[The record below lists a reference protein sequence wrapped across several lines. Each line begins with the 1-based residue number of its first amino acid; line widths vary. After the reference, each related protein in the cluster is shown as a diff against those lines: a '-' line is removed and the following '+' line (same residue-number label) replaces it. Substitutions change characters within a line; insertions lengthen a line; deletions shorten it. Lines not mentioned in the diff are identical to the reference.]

1 MQGNA
6 FACGEMYFRGK
17 DGKARPKNNSLLE
30 RVNSRSPAHME
41 APGNELLSVVND
53 YKLYWQCLF
62 VERLLFIL
70 GEGEV
75 FVDVF
80 GNLPNVVWTD

>member
-1 MQGNA
+1 
-6 FACGEMYFRGK
+6 
-17 DGKARPKNNSLLE
+17 
-30 RVNSRSPAHME
+30 ME

-80 GNLPNVVWTD
+80 GNLPNVVRTD